1 MPLELK
7 KTKLARTLTQIKKKK
22 ERFRSCS
29 FQVVKPIH
37 KEDILFL
44 CELLNEFPMYKKN
57 KCKVKPKEG
66 FGGGIQIC
74 YPELQKQQEQQQQF
88 KKGFKA
94 VHFHLPVGKW
104 VWVENAVF
112 RPEWKTLQGKL
123 PLWEVGAT
131 VRFSFH
137 VYNGAEKFTKEELG
151 FWKNCFFKLG
161 LKKK

>member
-7 KTKLARTLTQIKKKK
+7 KTKLARTLTQIKKRK

-29 FQVVKPIH
+29 FQVLTTIH
-37 KEDILFL
+37 KKDILFL

-66 FGGGIQIC
+66 CGGGIQVC
-74 YPELQKQQEQQQQF
+74 YPELQ
-88 KKGFKA
+88 GYKA

-123 PLWEVGAT
+123 PLWEEGAT

-161 LKKK
+161 LKKN